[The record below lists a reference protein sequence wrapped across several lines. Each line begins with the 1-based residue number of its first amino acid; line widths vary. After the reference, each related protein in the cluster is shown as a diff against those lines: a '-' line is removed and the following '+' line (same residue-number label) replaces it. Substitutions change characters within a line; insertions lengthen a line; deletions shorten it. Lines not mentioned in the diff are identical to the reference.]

1 MRERRSF
8 LRQSL
13 RLLAGG
19 TAGTVLGGLATAV
32 HAAGSPPQPTE
43 RPPWQS
49 DIADVQPP
57 FQVPTAPTLDELD
70 LPVTP
75 YSGDGPPQSVVKSS
89 PVITVYGRSFG
100 VAPIL
105 GLLGDLNSFDE
116 LERSIAPWVQ
126 ATEELAQAPV
136 TVAPHLIYALARPC
150 QGKDDSCLIFLDGS
164 GVDLVNEYILPAQE
178 RGMGVVLDAQM
189 GRLSP
194 SFFVRRMID
203 MGYMAYPNVH
213 IALDPE
219 FATRPDQDMPGH
231 PIGWLSAQAINEAQR
246 ILADYVRSENLSH
259 KKIMIIHQFVDE
271 LSDSWSMVY
280 GKRNLEVFP
289 EVDLVLDADGFGS
302 PDAKILK
309 YNAITNP
316 EAYPHLQWRG
326 IKIFQYNKYAPRF
339 SDSPVL
345 TPRQLFG
352 LDSTRAG
359 WRMWA
364 PPHLIVLA

>member
-1 MRERRSF
+1 
-8 LRQSL
+8 
-13 RLLAGG
+13 
-19 TAGTVLGGLATAV
+19 V
-32 HAAGSPPQPTE
+32 HAEGSASSPADGLPSQTN
-43 RPPWQS
+43 
-49 DIADVQPP
+49 IADVQPP
-57 FQVPTAPTLDELD
+57 FEIPTAPTLDELD

-75 YSGDGPPQSVVKSS
+75 YTGERPPQSIVKSS

-105 GLLGDLNSFDE
+105 GMLGDLNSFDE
-116 LERSIAPWVQ
+116 LEHSIAPWVQ

-150 QGKDDSCLIFLDGS
+150 QGEDDSCLIFLDGS

-219 FATRPDQDMPGH
+219 FATQPGQNMPGH
-231 PIGWLSAQAINEAQR
+231 PIGWLSANAINEAQR

-271 LSDSWSMVY
+271 LSDSWSMVSR
-280 GKRNLEVFP
+280 KRDIATFP
-289 EVDLVLDADGFGS
+289 EVDLVFDADGFGS
-302 PDAKILK
+302 PDAKIHK

-326 IKIFQYNKYAPRF
+326 IKIFQHNKYAPRF
-339 SDSPVL
+339 SDTPVL

-352 LDSTRAG
+352 LDPTRSG

>member
-1 MRERRSF
+1 MHGRRSF
-8 LRQSL
+8 LRQGL

-19 TAGTVLGGLATAV
+19 TAGATFGGLATAV
-32 HAAGSPPQPTE
+32 HAAGPSSDPQDTP
-43 RPPWQS
+43 
-49 DIADVQPP
+49 DITDAWPP
-57 FQVPTAPTLDELD
+57 FIVPTAPSLDELGFR
-70 LPVTP
+70 TP
-75 YSGDGPPQSVVKSS
+75 SVAEPGSPKSVVQST
-89 PVITVYGRSFG
+89 PVVTVYGRSFG

-116 LERSIAPWVQ
+116 LERSIEPWVT

-150 QGKDDSCLIFLDGS
+150 QGDDDSCLIFLDGS
-164 GVDLVNEYILPAQE
+164 GVDLVNEYILPAAE
-178 RGMGVVLDAQM
+178 RGMAVVLDAQM

-219 FATRPDQDMPGH
+219 FATQPKQTMPGH
-231 PIGWLSAQAINEAQR
+231 PIGWLSASAINEAQR
-246 ILADYVRSENLSH
+246 ILADYVRSEGLSH

>member
-1 MRERRSF
+1 MRGRRSF
-8 LRQSL
+8 LRHSL

-19 TAGTVLGGLATAV
+19 TAGTVLGGLAPAV
-32 HAAGSPPQPTE
+32 HAAGTVTQPDVE
-43 RPPWQS
+43 LPGRANV
-49 DIADVQPP
+49 ADAEPP
-57 FQVPTAPTLDELD
+57 FPVPTAPTLDELD

-75 YSGDGPPQSVVKSS
+75 YTGEHPPQSIVKSS

-116 LERSIAPWVQ
+116 LEQNIAPWVT
-126 ATEELAQAPV
+126 ATEELAGAPPI
-136 TVAPHLIYALARPC
+136 VAPHLIYALARPC
-150 QGKDDSCLIFLDGS
+150 QGADDSCLIFLDGS
-164 GVDLVNEYILPAQE
+164 GVDLVNDYILPAAD
-178 RGMGVVLDAQM
+178 RGMGVVLDTQM

-203 MGYMAYPNVH
+203 KGYMAYPNVH

-219 FATRPDQDMPGH
+219 FATRPDQNMPGH
-231 PIGWLSAQAINEAQR
+231 PIGRLSANAINQAQR
-246 ILADYVRSENLSH
+246 ILADYVRSERLTH

-271 LSDSWSMVY
+271 ISDSWSMVSR
-280 GKRNLEVFP
+280 KRDIEVYP
-289 EVDLVLDADGFGS
+289 EVDLVFDADGFGS

-326 IKIFQYNKYAPRF
+326 IKIFQHNKYAPRF

-352 LDSTRAG
+352 LDPTRAG

>member
-1 MRERRSF
+1 MRGRRRF
-8 LRQSL
+8 LRQGL

-19 TAGTVLGGLATAV
+19 TAGAAFGGLATAV
-32 HAAGSPPQPTE
+32 HAAGPVEGPQAGQPGQSAIGDASPPFP
-43 RPPWQS
+43 
-49 DIADVQPP
+49 
-57 FQVPTAPTLDELD
+57 VPTAPNLDELD

-75 YSGDGPPQSVVKSS
+75 HTETSPPQSLIQSS

-116 LERSIAPWVQ
+116 LERSIEPWVR
-126 ATEELAQAPV
+126 ATEELAEAPV

-150 QGKDDSCLIFLDGS
+150 QSADDSCLIFLDGS

-194 SFFVRRMID
+194 SYFVRRMID
-203 MGYMAYPNVH
+203 AGYMAYPNVH

-219 FATRPDQDMPGH
+219 FATKPDQNMPGH
-231 PIGWLSAQAINEAQR
+231 PIGWLSANAINEAQR
-246 ILADYVRSENLSH
+246 ILADYVRSERLSH

-280 GKRNLEVFP
+280 GKRNLEIFP
-289 EVDLVLDADGFGS
+289 EVDLVFDADGFGS

-316 EAYPHLQWRG
+316 EAYPQLQWRG
-326 IKIFQYNKYAPRF
+326 IKIFQHNKYAPRF
-339 SDSPVL
+339 SDRPVL

>member
-1 MRERRSF
+1 MRGRRRF
-8 LRQSL
+8 LRRGL
-13 RLLAGG
+13 KLLAGG
-19 TAGTVLGGLATAV
+19 TAGAALGGLATAA
-32 HAAGSPPQPTE
+32 HAAEPVGDPADSQPSTPDLTDAWPPYP
-43 RPPWQS
+43 
-49 DIADVQPP
+49 
-57 FQVPTAPTLDELD
+57 VPTAPTLDELG
-70 LPVTP
+70 LPTIP
-75 YSGDGPPQSVVKSS
+75 YRKPPGPQSVVKSS

-116 LERSIAPWVQ
+116 LERSIEPWVQ
-126 ATEELAQAPV
+126 ATSELAEAPV

-150 QGKDDSCLIFLDGS
+150 KGADDSCLIFLDGS
-164 GVDLVNEYILPAQE
+164 GVDLVNEYILPAAE

-219 FATRPDQDMPGH
+219 FATQPDQNMPGH
-231 PIGWLSAQAINEAQR
+231 PIGWLSANAINEAQR
-246 ILADYVRSENLSH
+246 ILADYVRSEKLSH
-259 KKIMIIHQFVDE
+259 KKIMIVHQFVDE

-302 PDAKILK
+302 PDAKIHK

-326 IKIFQYNKYAPRF
+326 IKIFQHNKYAPRY
-339 SDSPVL
+339 SDTPVL
-345 TPRQLFG
+345 TPRQIFG
-352 LDSTRAG
+352 LDPTHAG

>member
-1 MRERRSF
+1 MRGRRSF
-8 LRQSL
+8 LGHSL

-19 TAGTVLGGLATAV
+19 TAGTALGGLATAV
-32 HAAGSPPQPTE
+32 RAAGPAPPPTQVPPGQPN
-43 RPPWQS
+43 
-49 DIADVQPP
+49 IADAQPP
-57 FQVPTAPTLDELD
+57 FPVPTAPTLDELD

-75 YSGDGPPQSVVKSS
+75 YTDGQHPRSIVQSS

-150 QGKDDSCLIFLDGS
+150 QGEDDSCLIFLDGS
-164 GVDLVNEYILPAQE
+164 GVDLINEYILPAAE
-178 RGMGVVLDAQM
+178 RGMSVVLDAQM

-219 FATRPDQDMPGH
+219 FATKPGQNMPGH
-231 PIGWLSAQAINEAQR
+231 PIGWLSANAINEAQR

-259 KKIMIIHQFVDE
+259 KKMMIIHQFVDE

-280 GKRNLEVFP
+280 GKRNLQVFP

-302 PDAKILK
+302 PDAKIHK

-316 EAYPHLQWRG
+316 DAYPHLQWRG
-326 IKIFQYNKYAPRF
+326 IKIFQHNKYAPRF